1 MERVQG
7 VLDAARKRI
16 EEKRWNEALSLL
28 AQLACRQL
36 TPDEETTLRSLK
48 AQVQQG
54 ARAAGAIKIG
64 AEINRLLEESKTPR

>member
-1 MERVQG
+1 MQG

-16 EEKRWNEALSLL
+16 DEKKWNEALSLL
-28 AQLACRQL
+28 AQLAGRQL

-54 ARAAGAIKIG
+54 ARAAVAIKIG